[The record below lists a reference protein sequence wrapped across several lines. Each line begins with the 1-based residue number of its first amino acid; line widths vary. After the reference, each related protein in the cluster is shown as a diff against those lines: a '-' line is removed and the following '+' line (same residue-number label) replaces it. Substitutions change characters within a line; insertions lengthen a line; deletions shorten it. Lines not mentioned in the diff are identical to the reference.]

1 MVNQNSIKKINW
13 NIILVLFVYAF
24 ITVTHITLLP
34 SYRSQNFSINQ
45 SHNSIFKRKEIA
57 SASTSFILQRMDKV
71 IINDKTI
78 SFYTASF
85 PLFISFLFLI
95 SFFEALRRKRKL
107 VFTDSYSFFS
117 HQYAYLT
124 LCTFRI

>member
-1 MVNQNSIKKINW
+1 MDQNSIKKINW
-13 NIILVLFVYAF
+13 NIILVLFIYSF
-24 ITVTHITLLP
+24 ITVTHIMLLP
-34 SYRSQNFSINQ
+34 SYSSQNFSINQ

-57 SASTSFILQRMDKV
+57 PASTSLILQRMDKV

-78 SFYTASF
+78 SFNTVFF
-85 PLFISFLFLI
+85 PLFISFLFFI
-95 SFFEALRRKRKL
+95 PFFEALKRKRRL
-107 VFTDSYSFFS
+107 VSTNSYSFFD

>member
-1 MVNQNSIKKINW
+1 VMNLNSIKKINW

-34 SYRSQNFSINQ
+34 SYSSQNFSINQ

-78 SFYTASF
+78 SFYTVFF
-85 PLFISFLFLI
+85 PLCISFLFLI

>member
-1 MVNQNSIKKINW
+1 MDQGNIKKVNW
-13 NIILVLFVYAF
+13 NIMLVLFIYSF

-34 SYRSQNFSINQ
+34 SYSNQNFPINR
-45 SHNSIFKRKEIA
+45 SHNSIFKVRRI
-57 SASTSFILQRMDKV
+57 SSTAPSLILRRMDKV

-78 SFYTASF
+78 SFDAV
-85 PLFISFLFLI
+85 PIMLFISFLFLI
-95 SFFEALRRKRKL
+95 PFFEALKRKSKL
-107 VFTDSYSFFS
+107 FLTDSYSFFS

>member
-1 MVNQNSIKKINW
+1 MNPYSIKKIKW
-13 NIILVLFVYAF
+13 NIIIVLFVYAF

-34 SYRSQNFSINQ
+34 SYSSQNFSINQ
-45 SHNSIFKRKEIA
+45 SHNSIVKRREIA
-57 SASTSFILQRMDKV
+57 PASTSLILRRMDKV

-78 SFYTASF
+78 SFYTAFF
-85 PLFISFLFLI
+85 PLCISFLFLI
-95 SFFEALRRKRKL
+95 SFFEALRRKRRL
-107 VFTDSYSFFS
+107 VFTNSYSFFS

>member
-1 MVNQNSIKKINW
+1 MMNLNSIKKINW

-34 SYRSQNFSINQ
+34 SYSSQNFSINQ

-78 SFYTASF
+78 SFYTVFF
-85 PLFISFLFLI
+85 PLCISFLFLI

>member
-1 MVNQNSIKKINW
+1 MMNLNSIKKINW

-34 SYRSQNFSINQ
+34 SYSSQNFSINQ

-57 SASTSFILQRMDKV
+57 PASTSLILRRMDKV

-85 PLFISFLFLI
+85 PLCISFLFLI

>member
-1 MVNQNSIKKINW
+1 MNPNSIKKIKW

-34 SYRSQNFSINQ
+34 SYSSQNFSINQ
-45 SHNSIFKRKEIA
+45 SHNSIFKRKELAPA
-57 SASTSFILQRMDKV
+57 SSSLILQRMDKV

-78 SFYTASF
+78 SFYSVFF
-85 PLFISFLFLI
+85 PLCISFLFLI

>member
-1 MVNQNSIKKINW
+1 MNPNSIKKINW

-24 ITVTHITLLP
+24 ITVTHIMLLP
-34 SYRSQNFSINQ
+34 SYSSQNFCINQ
-45 SHNSIFKRKEIA
+45 SHNSIVKRKEIA
-57 SASTSFILQRMDKV
+57 PASTSLILRRMDKV

-78 SFYTASF
+78 SFYTAFF
-85 PLFISFLFLI
+85 PLCISFLFLI